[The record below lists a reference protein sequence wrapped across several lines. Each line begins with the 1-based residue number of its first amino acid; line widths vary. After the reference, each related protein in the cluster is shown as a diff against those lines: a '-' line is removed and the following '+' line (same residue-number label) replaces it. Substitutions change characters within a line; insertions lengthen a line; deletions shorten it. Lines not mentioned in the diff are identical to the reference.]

1 MTDEPLEQFR
11 TWYDSRDRAALD
23 SESEYVK
30 LRQAFYAGFAAR
42 PAEPREPSSD
52 ALEPFRSEIPYKFPQ
67 HGAPGYDGLRPVG
80 QQQASYPG
88 PIPGPGEQSPGWRGY
103 DKPRPPHPGRFD
115 QLNFNPVEE
124 PLPPGSYQ
132 MIPDEPPFRIDRRAI
147 DPLGGEFIEEPP
159 LPEPVE
165 DKLRRSG
172 YLTHGTITGR
182 LPREEKTQAFAD
194 LYGKQPQAH
203 DPGILPAPPGPDGE
217 LATYPPADPGHEA
230 TDG

>member
-30 LRQAFYAGFAAR
+30 LREAFYAGFAAR

-52 ALEPFRSEIPYKFPQ
+52 ALEEPFRSEIS
-67 HGAPGYDGLRPVG
+67 YDRPRLPLN
-80 QQQASYPG
+80 QYPG
-88 PIPGPGEQSPGWRGY
+88 PIPGPGESSPGWRGY

-115 QLNFNPVEE
+115 PLNYNPIDG

-132 MIPDEPPFRIDRRAI
+132 MLPDEPPFRIDRSAI
-147 DPLGGEFIEEPP
+147 DPLGGEFIGEPYP
-159 LPEPVE
+159 DLPPMPEPVE